1 MHAFVFSARRQA
13 LATKL
18 RGSLTKKACSINSCE
33 VKLMRVF
40 YLDHSLAKARFSSS
54 SRQEEALLFA
64 RGALPHLLE
73 LQNIPLDLQEAIK
86 KVLKTFKIG
95 FYQKPVG
102 DPGSTL
108 LISATDSQLKDLGE
122 ALATKEESLA
132 TLSQLI
138 AKAYTAA
145 TTSKTPPLMIGG
157 KSYPLNKKTYV
168 MGILNVTPDSFSDGG
183 SFANFDKALAQIYQM
198 AEEGADKD
206 MVLAVLRYV
215 LAELA
220 KVMAPFLPFNAENL
234 WQETTGYNF
243 SDSSQ
248 SVHLES
254 WPIAAALTDNDKT
267 VLANMSLV
275 RRAVE
280 LGLAERDAS
289 GIKVRQALASATVS
303 IPNLSLPEEYEN
315 LIKEELNV
323 QKLFWETA
331 DVLAVKLDTVITPE
345 LEREGWTREFIRLI
359 NKNRKDL
366 NLNLADRTKVII
378 GGADKD
384 ILEFIEAKKEE
395 IKTATLSVDCELV
408 STASENLVKLG
419 EHEFSLNLEVLN
431 K

>member
-1 MHAFVFSARRQA
+1 
-13 LATKL
+13 
-18 RGSLTKKACSINSCE
+18 
-33 VKLMRVF
+33 MRVF

-198 AEEGADKD
+198 AEEGADIIDIGGESTRPGYEKAHRVTAEEE
-206 MVLAVLRYV
+206 MKRVLPLI
-215 LAELA
+215 
-220 KVMAPFLPFNAENL
+220 
-234 WQETTGYNF
+234 ETIKK
-243 SDSSQ
+243 DSSFKLPLSIDTYKAATAKQ
-248 SVHLES
+248 ALSSGADLLNDVWGFKED
-254 WPIAAALTDNDKT
+254 PDIAAVAASYDVPVCLMHNRRSTDYDD
-267 VLANMSLV
+267 L
-275 RRAVE
+275 
-280 LGLAERDAS
+280 
-289 GIKVRQALASATVS
+289 
-303 IPNLSLPEEYEN
+303 IP
-315 LIKEELNV
+315 
-323 QKLFWETA
+323 
-331 DVLAVKLDTVITPE
+331 
-345 LEREGWTREFIRLI
+345 
-359 NKNRKDL
+359 
-366 NLNLADRTKVII
+366 
-378 GGADKD
+378 D
-384 ILEFIEAKKEE
+384 ILEELKESVALAEQAGVKKENIIIDPGFGFGKNYE
-395 IKTATLSVDCELV
+395 Q
-408 STASENLVKLG
+408 
-419 EHEFSLNLEVLN
+419 NLEVMYHLPAF
-431 K
+431 KALGFPLLLGTSRKSMIGKTLDLPPGDRVEGTAATVAYGISLGADIIRVHDVKQMKRVAKMTDAMARR